1 MRGEVLGQIE
11 EEHVVNAFIE
21 LVLPLLIDGSPILKA
36 RACAAVA
43 SYVEDLSFP
52 LNTMQVATGK
62 MYECFCASELQIR
75 VHAAKG
81 LASII
86 EKYEEAIPV
95 LQPYLIDIL
104 KGYLDISEKVDSE

>member
-52 LNTMQVATGK
+52 LNTMQVATAK
-62 MYECFCASELQIR
+62 MYECFCAPELLIR